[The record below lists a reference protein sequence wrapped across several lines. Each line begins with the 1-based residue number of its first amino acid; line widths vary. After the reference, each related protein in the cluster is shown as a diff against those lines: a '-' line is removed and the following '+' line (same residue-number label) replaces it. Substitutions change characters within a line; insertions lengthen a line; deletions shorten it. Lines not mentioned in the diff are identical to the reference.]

1 MLAYGSSAICRM
13 SAMLQ
18 PVILSGGS
26 GTRLWPLSRALY
38 PKQLLALTGAQTL
51 LQETALRLRAVAG
64 AAAPLVVCNH
74 EHRFLIAEQLLEAG
88 VEPAGIVLEP
98 VGRNTAPAVAVAALR
113 AAATAPDAV
122 LLVLPADHLIRDPA
136 AFGAAVAVGVRA
148 AEAGRL
154 VTFGVRPQRAETGYG
169 YIEQGRALDAV
180 DGAFEVARFVEKPS
194 QAAAEALVASG
205 RHHWNSGIFVFRAD
219 AYLAALERHAP
230 AVLAAATDAL
240 EGAMRDLD
248 FTRLEAEAFKRA
260 PSISID
266 YAVMEKTDRAA
277 VVPVEMGWSDVGSWS
292 ALWEVSDKTAEGNV
306 LIGDVYAR
314 DVTGSFIRSDGRLL
328 AAIGVDDLIVVE
340 TQDATLIAAKDR
352 AQDVKGA
359 VEHLE
364 KNARSEHIAHV
375 RVYRPWGW
383 YQGMDEGPGFQVKRL
398 MLKPGAKLS
407 LQLHRRRAEHWVVVS
422 GKARVTR
429 ERDVFELFPNQST
442 YIPPETRHRLENP
455 GSEPL
460 YVVEVQSGEYLGEDD
475 IERFDDEYGRQ
486 DKKAKKGSDPGV

>member
-1 MLAYGSSAICRM
+1 M

-74 EHRFLIAEQLLEAG
+74 EHRFLIAEQLIEVG
-88 VEPAGIVLEP
+88 VEPAEIVLEP

-113 AAATAPDAV
+113 AAATAPDTV

-136 AFGAAVAVGVRA
+136 AFGAAVRIGVRA

-169 YIEQGRALDAV
+169 YIEQGGALPGV
-180 DGAFEVARFVEKPS
+180 DGAFEVARFIEKPS
-194 QAAAEALVASG
+194 QSAAEALVATG
-205 RHHWNSGIFVFRAD
+205 THHWNSGIFAFRAD
-219 AYLAALERHAP
+219 AFLAELERHAP
-230 AVLAAATDAL
+230 AVLGAARAAL
-240 EGAMRDLD
+240 AGAARDLD
-248 FTRLEAEAFKRA
+248 FTRLDAEAFGRA

-292 ALWEVSDKTAEGNV
+292 ALWEQSEKTAEGNV
-306 LIGDVYAR
+306 LLGDVYAR

-328 AAIGVDDLIVVE
+328 AAIGVSDLIVVE

-364 KNARSEHIAHV
+364 RNARSEHVSHV
-375 RVYRPWGW
+375 RVHRPWGW
-383 YQGMDEGPGFQVKRL
+383 YQGIDAGPGFQVKRL

-429 ERDVFELFPNQST
+429 ERDMFELFPNQST
-442 YIPPETRHRLENP
+442 YIPPGTRHRLENP
-455 GSEPL
+455 GGEPL

-475 IERFDDEYGRQ
+475 IERFDDDYGR
-486 DKKAKKGSDPGV
+486 

>member
-1 MLAYGSSAICRM
+1 MNV
-13 SAMLQ
+13 MLQ

-38 PKQLLALTGAQTL
+38 PKQLLALTGERTL
-51 LQETALRLRAVAG
+51 LQETALRLRAIAG

-74 EHRFLIAEQLLEAG
+74 EHRFLIAEQLLEVG

-98 VGRNTAPAVAVAALR
+98 AGRNTAPAVAIAALR
-113 AAATAPDAV
+113 AAAAAPDAV
-122 LLVLPADHLIRDPA
+122 LLVLPADHLIRDPV
-136 AFGAAVAVGVRA
+136 AFGAAVRVGMRA
-148 AEAGRL
+148 AETGRL

-169 YIEQGRALDAV
+169 YIEQGGALDGI
-180 DGAFEVARFVEKPS
+180 DGAFEVLRFVEKPS
-194 QAAAEALVASG
+194 LAVAEALVASG
-205 RHHWNSGIFVFRAD
+205 THYWNSGIFAFRAD
-219 AYLAALERHAP
+219 VFLAELERHAP
-230 AVLAAATDAL
+230 AVLDAAKAAL
-240 EGAMRDLD
+240 EGATRDLD
-248 FTRLEAEAFKRA
+248 FTRLEADAFKRA

-266 YAVMEKTDRAA
+266 YAVMEKTDRA
-277 VVPVEMGWSDVGSWS
+277 VMIPVDMGWSDIGSWS
-292 ALWEVSDKTAEGNV
+292 ALWEQSGKSAEGNV

-314 DVTGSFIRSDGRLL
+314 DVSRSFIRSDGRLL
-328 AAIGVDDLIVVE
+328 AAIGVNDLIVVE
-340 TQDATLIAAKDR
+340 TADATLIASRDR

-475 IERFDDEYGRQ
+475 IERFDDVYGR
-486 DKKAKKGSDPGV
+486 

>member
-1 MLAYGSSAICRM
+1 
-13 SAMLQ
+13 MLQ

-38 PKQLLALTGAQTL
+38 PKQLLALTSAQTL

-64 AAAPLVVCNH
+64 ATAPLVVCNH

-98 VGRNTAPAVAVAALR
+98 VGRNTAPAVAVASLR
-113 AAATAPDAV
+113 AATTAPDAV
-122 LLVLPADHLIRDPA
+122 LLVLPADHQIRDPA

-154 VTFGVRPQRAETGYG
+154 VTFGVRPQCAETGYG
-169 YIEQGRALDAV
+169 YIEQGSALDGV

-194 QAAAEALVASG
+194 LAVAESLVASG
-205 RHHWNSGIFVFRAD
+205 THYWNSGIFMFRAN
-219 AYLAALERHAP
+219 AFLAALERHAP
-230 AVLAAATDAL
+230 AVLAAARDAL
-240 EGAMRDLD
+240 EGATRDLD

-292 ALWEVSDKTAEGNV
+292 ALWEQSEKTAEGNV
-306 LIGDVYAR
+306 LIGDVYAH
-314 DVTGSFIRSDGRLL
+314 DVAGSFIRSDGRLL
-328 AAIGVDDLIVVE
+328 AAIGVSDLIVVE
-340 TQDATLIAAKDR
+340 TQDATLIASKDR

-364 KNARSEHIAHV
+364 KNARSEHITHV
-375 RVYRPWGW
+375 RVHRPWGW
-383 YQGMDEGPGFQVKRL
+383 YQGMDAGPGFQVKRL

-407 LQLHRRRAEHWVVVS
+407 LQRHRRRAEHWVVVS

-455 GSEPL
+455 GREPL

-475 IERFDDEYGRQ
+475 IERFDDDYGR
-486 DKKAKKGSDPGV
+486 